1 MNSLYKRIVTIG
13 MVSITALLAWIYC
26 IAAFP
31 DKPVY
36 IAGISLVLV
45 VSVYALLNAL
55 TGLHIEKEKTL
66 QTYITQT
73 ADDLVSKTLESNH
86 SEETERLAKATYVQL
101 RKSNT
106 MLSNLS
112 ENINANHEQSI
123 MAGKTQHDVMSKILT
138 DTVNKATKIV
148 VKYGETNTT
157 NLIHAIDTMTE
168 QLDEL
173 RQLITESTGTSEDVI
188 DYSHILDNINY
199 QILELKTAVEGIQ
212 SVSVS
217 AAKETTFTTN
227 MPVVEDTTVASDVAI
242 EDSSVTSDVAIED
255 SSVTS
260 DVAVEEPPVA
270 NDEFVIEDS
279 ATTENTANT
288 EATVD
293 MGMSGLLDQA
303 AIDALINGS
312 AAADDAEVPVEE
324 PLVDRPVSE
333 DSNKKLSDDEIAALF
348 AAAAAPKTEP
358 EPVAEMSKTE
368 EVVSPDNNIEDANRK
383 LSPEEIAALFAASQ
397 DERRALSDDDFKV
410 NEHPEAMDHNLI
422 DALLGLDEDETD
434 TKLADVIPFPS
445 ANSTEESDNDIS
457 EAIASE
463 PVSEDPNKKLS
474 DDEIAALF
482 AAATAPKKEPEPVKE
497 PEPIAT
503 PVSEDSNKKLSDD
516 EIAAL
521 FASMGN

>member
-242 EDSSVTSDVAIED
+242 EDSSVTSDVA
-255 SSVTS
+255 
-260 DVAVEEPPVA
+260 VEEPHVENAAVA
-270 NDEFVIEDS
+270 IEDV
-279 ATTENTANT
+279 ATTETTGNAEDTANA

-312 AAADDAEVPVEE
+312 SSTDDTEATIEE
-324 PLVDRPVSE
+324 PIVDKPVSE

-368 EVVSPDNNIEDANRK
+368 EIVSPDNNIEDANRK

-434 TKLADVIPFPS
+434 AKLADVIPFPS

-463 PVSEDPNKKLS
+463 PVSEDSNKKLS

-482 AAATAPKKEPEPVKE
+482 AAAAAPKTEPEPVKE

-503 PVSEDSNKKLSDD
+503 PISGDPNKKLSDE